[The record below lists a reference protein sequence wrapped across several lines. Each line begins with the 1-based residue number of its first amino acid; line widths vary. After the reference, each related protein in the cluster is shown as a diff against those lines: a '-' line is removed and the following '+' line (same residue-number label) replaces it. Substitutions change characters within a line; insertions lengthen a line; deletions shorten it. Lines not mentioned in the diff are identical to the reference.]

1 MGLFVFFSHQIITNS
16 EQDIREMPMQIQPK
30 DQIRNGKN
38 VAAYGVTVRKTIQKL
53 NRNEEQLF

>member
-1 MGLFVFFSHQIITNS
+1 
-16 EQDIREMPMQIQPK
+16 MQIQPK